1 MSSSTSFATTVVPCR
16 SLAEYIMLLQSR
28 LEAEDDIA
36 AGRLRD
42 AVGDRSACIVL
53 DGERVEVRFNGSRLI
68 ASSTLTVAPD
78 GSGMTS
84 RATTLDLIGGYLE
97 VTDAVLDGRLD
108 LIGTVDDIA
117 AIGQA
122 IEILIDGSSRIP
134 RLQQLAR
141 DFVDDP
147 CRAAA
152 ASRESGPMER
162 QTAFYPDP
170 PREDERALLTR
181 LGLLR

>member
-1 MSSSTSFATTVVPCR
+1 MSNSTPFPVTVVPCR
-16 SLAEYIMLLQSR
+16 SLAEYIVLLQSR
-28 LEAEDDIA
+28 LEAEDETA

-42 AVGDRSACIVL
+42 AVGDRTAVIVL
-53 DGERVEVRFNGSRLI
+53 DDERVEVRFEGTRLI
-68 ASSTLTVAPD
+68 VSSTLTGETD
-78 GSGMTS
+78 GSGTTT

-108 LIGTVDDIA
+108 LIGTVDSIA

-141 DFVDDP
+141 DFGDDP

-152 ASRESGPMER
+152 GMRSSGPMER

>member
-1 MSSSTSFATTVVPCR
+1 MSSNTPFPTTVVPCR
-16 SLAEYIMLLQSR
+16 SLAEYIMLLHSR
-28 LEAEDDIA
+28 LEAEDHIA
-36 AGRLRD
+36 AARLRD

-53 DGERVEVRFNGSRLI
+53 DDERVVVRFEGVRLV
-68 ASSTLTVAPD
+68 ASSTLASEAD
-78 GSGMTS
+78 GGGVTS
-84 RATTLDLIGGYLE
+84 RATTLDFIGGYLE

-122 IEILIDGSSRIP
+122 IEILIDGSSRIS

-141 DFVDDP
+141 DFWDDP

-152 ASRESGPMER
+152 GTREAGPMER
-162 QTAFYPDP
+162 RTAFYPDS
-170 PREDERALLTR
+170 PREEERALLTR